1 METEL
6 AIKNAIEQSISHS
19 RIVSIEITV
28 KDIAEAFAMI
38 YAAYNGSDVEHAETN
53 DKGIYDVWG
62 WTKEQQGTNEM
73 DFRLKV
79 KINSIDGK

>member
-1 METEL
+1 MKAEL
-6 AIKNAIEQSISHS
+6 AIKTAIEQSVSHS
-19 RIVSIEITV
+19 RIVSIEITA
-28 KDIAEAFAMI
+28 KDTTEAFAMI
-38 YAAYNGSDVEHAETN
+38 YATYNGSDVEHAETN

-79 KINSIDGK
+79 KINSIDDK